1 MRIPIVGTRH
11 SKDNYSFED
20 LTNKIMVGRS
30 AEGVEPLVVVLDSDT
45 ANEALNKLW
54 TIHGTGPTRHDDSTV
69 GGARSG
75 TVLYVTVIGEV
86 PHDQTLADAFNVGGA
101 SKTWTPPIR
110 SKNTE
115 LQELWIWKQ
124 KYVHKVSVFLKE
136 FLKGGMC
143 SHTINDII

>member
-1 MRIPIVGTRH
+1 MRIPIVGTRL
-11 SKDNYSFED
+11 SKDNYSFEN
-20 LTNKIMVGRS
+20 LTKKIMVGRS

-101 SKTWTPPIR
+101 SKT
-110 SKNTE
+110 
-115 LQELWIWKQ
+115 
-124 KYVHKVSVFLKE
+124 
-136 FLKGGMC
+136 
-143 SHTINDII
+143 

>member
-11 SKDNYSFED
+11 SKDNYSFGSMF
-20 LTNKIMVGRS
+20 NPSKAMVGRS

-54 TIHGTGPTRHDDSTV
+54 TIHGTGPTRHDDATV

-86 PHDQTLADAFNVGGA
+86 PHNQTLADAFNVGGA
-101 SKTWTPPIR
+101 SKT
-110 SKNTE
+110 
-115 LQELWIWKQ
+115 
-124 KYVHKVSVFLKE
+124 
-136 FLKGGMC
+136 
-143 SHTINDII
+143 